1 MTASTGRT
9 GGGYYRAQELASKSD
24 GGNPGF
30 SIAEHITNQIIKNDF
45 EVVFPETNIIV
56 VTILRGIRDTWI
68 KLLLQEGVLVSSF
81 GRDRLRLVTHLDFQN
96 TEIDFV
102 KKIL

>member
-30 SIAEHITNQIIKNDF
+30 SIAEHITNQIIKN
-45 EVVFPETNIIV
+45 
-56 VTILRGIRDTWI
+56 
-68 KLLLQEGVLVSSF
+68 EGQCEHCIEGLEKDSF
-81 GRDRLRLVTHLDFQN
+81 SD
-96 TEIDFV
+96 
-102 KKIL
+102 